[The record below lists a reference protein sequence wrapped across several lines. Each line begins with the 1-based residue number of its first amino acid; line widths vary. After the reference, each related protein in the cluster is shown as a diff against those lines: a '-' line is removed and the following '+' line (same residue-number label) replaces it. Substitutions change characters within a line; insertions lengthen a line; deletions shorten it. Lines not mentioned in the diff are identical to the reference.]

1 MIGTFAL
8 SSGYYGKYYAKA
20 QAARKNVRNE
30 FQHLFEEVD
39 VIAGPTMPT
48 VAFRLGE
55 KNDPLSMYLSDILT
69 VPANLAGVP
78 ALSIPCGKVGGLP
91 VGLQIMGRWMED
103 ERVVDIAYA
112 YEQGAQT

>member
-20 QAARKNVRNE
+20 QAARKNVRKDFRN
-30 FQHLFEEVD
+30 LFADVD

-55 KNDPLSMYLSDILT
+55 KSDPLSMYLSDILT

-78 ALSIPCGKVGGLP
+78 ALSVPCGKVEGLP
-91 VGLQIMGRWMED
+91 VGLQVMGRWMED
-103 ERVVDIAYA
+103 ERVVDVAYA
-112 YEQGAQT
+112 YEQGVKA